1 MKFLISQ
8 VVPRSQ
14 RSEGNAHHAEAHLS
28 RNCTWSVSIIQ
39 VYLVY
44 QFTRQSQASQWAKI
58 SDNDN
63 VSKIAPSTRRVVVE
77 ETIAEPKDFEQ
88 VQLFQCGPNRQ
99 TCSHTNVLL
108 IKFISVLILVW
119 TSTNCVFLL
128 TGCST
133 KPPTRMSSWSGLA
146 PMEVSTTSGVMVMVM
161 VILSTKKSTLWD
173 LAPWK
178 WLLCEDQVWMKLIST
193 NVEFQ
198 FLVGENF

>member
-1 MKFLISQ
+1 MSIIF
-8 VVPRSQ
+8 
-14 RSEGNAHHAEAHLS
+14 
-28 RNCTWSVSIIQ
+28 CTWPVSVYNFDHNRHHCCHHCHHNQPQLNSRW
-39 VYLVY
+39 VNFHHNHPDSRWV
-44 QFTRQSQASQWAKI
+44 QF

-108 IKFISVLILVW
+108 IKFISMLILVW

-146 PMEVSTTSGVMVMVM
+146 PMEVSTTSGVMVMV
-161 VILSTKKSTLWD
+161 ILSTKKSTLWD

-178 WLLCEDQVWMKLIST
+178 WLLCEDQLIST
-193 NVEFQ
+193 NVKFQ
-198 FLVGENF
+198 FLVGEHF